1 MYINTKNKYINLSEE
16 DLKDLLKRLENEPRS
31 EKSKERTREI
41 ISTFNLDNEFFIDN
55 FISIFISIFTEPIS
69 NITYRI

>member
-1 MYINTKNKYINLSEE
+1 MYINTKNKYINLSAE

-55 FISIFISIFTEPIS
+55 FIKTLFVKCV
-69 NITYRI
+69 